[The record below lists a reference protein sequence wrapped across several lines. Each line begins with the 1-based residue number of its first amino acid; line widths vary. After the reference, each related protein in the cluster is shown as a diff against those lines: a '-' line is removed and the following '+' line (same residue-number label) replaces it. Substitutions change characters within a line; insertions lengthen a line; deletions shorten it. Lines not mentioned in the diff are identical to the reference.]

1 MTKFFKTPQIL
12 PHTILYLYPL
22 YHSLSCSVTC
32 TGHDFIMQTL
42 QDSWRV
48 APYLGAQA
56 GMFALRERRQHVT
69 QEDFE
74 MAVSKVMKCLVTERT
89 WKNKWMA
96 KMLGRVMAKII
107 TTPFKG
113 VVLCF
118 RGRWSKNLFLR
129 RFQRNLGGA
138 ADSISDSNPDFPP
151 QIPAPLTKER
161 FRQEHEFDAADEV
174 PLCLFFGSFF
184 LGCVFRTIFG
194 SLRLLCSIAGLE
206 QHPQFLGKLPG
217 VNTCSLLAEVVL
229 SLTIRTTGP
238 SDRGLGNI
246 AGTSDIRTGQQ

>member
-1 MTKFFKTPQIL
+1 MMTKFFKTPQIL
-12 PHTILYLYPL
+12 PHTILYLY
-22 YHSLSCSVTC
+22 HCLSCSVTC

-118 RGRWSKNLFLR
+118 RGWWSKNLFLR

-184 LGCVFRTIFG
+184 WVVFFER
-194 SLRLLCSIAGLE
+194 
-206 QHPQFLGKLPG
+206 FLGHWDFCAALQG
-217 VNTCSLLAEVVL
+217 WNNT
-229 SLTIRTTGP
+229 P
-238 SDRGLGNI
+238 NFLGNYR
-246 AGTSDIRTGQQ
+246 G